1 MLRKGI
7 GCLLA
12 VIAAGSVVLAPA
24 PQTEVSTPALDS
36 FVNVAD
42 TITGEDDSWFF
53 LEHPGDVGEG
63 DPEPG
68 RNSWF
73 FL

>member
-1 MLRKGI
+1 MLRKSI
-7 GCLLA
+7 GCVLA
-12 VIAAGSVVLAPA
+12 VIAAGSIVVA
-24 PQTEVSTPALDS
+24 PQTEVSKPTLDS

-42 TITGEDDSWFF
+42 TVTGDDDSWFF
-53 LEHPGDVGEG
+53 LEGPGNVGN
-63 DPEPG
+63 DPDPG